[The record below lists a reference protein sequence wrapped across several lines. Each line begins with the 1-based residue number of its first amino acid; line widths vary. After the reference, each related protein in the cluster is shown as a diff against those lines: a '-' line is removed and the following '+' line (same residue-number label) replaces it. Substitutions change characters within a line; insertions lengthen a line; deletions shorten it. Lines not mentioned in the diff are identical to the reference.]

1 MKKYDEIKFKDLDW
15 YVIDIDG
22 DKVKLLLKNILDED
36 TVTKCVDDEWYRN
49 KQYVRHTSCV
59 RPPFDWS
66 KSYIKNTVLP
76 KFKELLNVECE
87 VDLLSKEEVKAL
99 PEDIR
104 KCNDWYWTK
113 TNASDQ
119 SDKFTYAFRVNS
131 DGYLSYIGV
140 SSDCGVGARPAVS
153 LDTSSLYTKKKGD
166 KNPFVERT
174 LPSKIKD
181 IENKTE
187 KDLLEETIKGFNAII
202 DYLEVSNEESDN

>member
-22 DKVKLLLKNILDED
+22 DRVKLLLKNILDED
-36 TVTKCVDDEWYRN
+36 TITKCVDDEWYRN

-87 VDLLSKEEVKAL
+87 IDLLSKEEVEAL
-99 PEDIR
+99 PDNIR
-104 KCNDWYWTK
+104 KSNDWYWTK

-119 SDKFTYAFRVNS
+119 SDKFAYAFYVY
-131 DGYLSYIGV
+131 DGGGLYDNDVYFNDGV
-140 SSDCGVGARPAVS
+140 RPAVS
-153 LDTSSLYTKKKGD
+153 LDTSSLQTKKKGD

-174 LPSKIKD
+174 LPSKID

-187 KDLLEETIKGFNAII
+187 KELVEETIKGFNAII
-202 DYLEVSNEESDN
+202 EYLEVSNEESNN